1 MKKVFTFFCALMVCV
16 LFSGVANAQS
26 PVEFQ
31 TSSEPTS
38 AGFAENTHWYI
49 MKLKNM
55 FVTIENVDGDNNIK
69 LTDNSTLTNI
79 NITSDA
85 NQWCIVGDAASGY
98 KFYNKMAGVDKVF
111 GMSNLTSTND
121 KENDYANLKEYG
133 KSRAQMHDKGTT
145 SSSAEGG
152 IGTIFEIRTKDV
164 PLTDYY
170 IRLKDANVTN
180 RYLNSRNGYIGY
192 WAPAQGNGGYGD
204 GGSKVQFYEADSYW
218 TSIYTAYDNLA
229 TQVET
234 LVGTTPFT
242 TYPEAA
248 VNAFKNAI
256 AEAKTKAIKP
266 TDQISISKAS
276 KILSDVANSLNDA
289 KWTLRKSINGP
300 KTDGTTVYKVVNG
313 YSDFKTRCIHAPLYW
328 NNDQLIL
335 ANANVDR
342 GIGWVFEPGSTSGSY
357 KIKSA
362 DTGMYIKG
370 TGSFSTT
377 ANSSEATDYF
387 IAAHKDGGTSTV
399 AIGTGNNI
407 NTANWFHI
415 NANYT
420 NLIAWVLEAGA
431 SAWNIVEIND
441 ANFAAL
447 TDTRTTNMLLLPGVS
462 ENEAINTALTTYNN
476 TVKFRT
482 GENWNLLVNTVNK
495 VLNDKYY
502 RINNA
507 RGYNDNG
514 TKKEDGIDLL
524 ATDGN
529 VKPKMYTTSEG
540 TKLVSSLWK
549 FKFGEGRYKLSNV
562 NNPEKY
568 IATLTNAPDDA
579 GKTANDFTEE
589 TNAVQFTLSKF
600 GSKYGEDW
608 FTLRDQNNNIF
619 NGEDTGN
626 FPVNYWNG
634 GLGTPG
640 SIWQINEVTSLDI
653 DLHTAADTKS
663 YASVYLPF
671 SVSGVT
677 GANAYVAKNPET
689 TTVTFSET
697 ADGVKAQNGFLLISE
712 TGATATLNIGESNIT
727 SAMGGTLL
735 DRTLNEAD
743 KAKIRVFG
751 QKTSDETVIG
761 FFKPSATLNTI
772 SANRAFFTN
781 ASGGALRLNFD
792 GMVSGI
798 ETTELNNALN
808 NNAPIYD
815 LSGRRVM
822 NAVKGGLYIQN
833 GRKFIVK

>member
-1 MKKVFTFFCALMVCV
+1 MKKVFTLFCALMVCV

-26 PVEFQ
+26 PVTFQ
-31 TSSEPTS
+31 ASPEPTS
-38 AGFAENTHWYI
+38 TGFAEGTHWYI
-49 MKLKNM
+49 MKLKDM
-55 FVTIENVDGDNNIK
+55 FITTENVDGESNIK
-69 LTDNSTLTNI
+69 LTENNTLTNTDI
-79 NITSDA
+79 HSGAD
-85 NQWCIVGDAASGY
+85 QWCIVGDATNGY
-98 KFYNKMAGVDKVF
+98 KFYNKKTGVNKVF
-111 GMSNLTSTND
+111 GMSNLTSTNQN
-121 KENDYANLKEYG
+121 EPNYTEYG

-145 SSSAEGG
+145 SSSAEDG
-152 IGTIFEIRTKDV
+152 IGTTFEIRTKDN
-164 PLTDYY
+164 PLTNYY

-180 RYLNSRNGYIGY
+180 RYLNSRGGYIGY
-192 WAPAQGNGGYGD
+192 WAPEGNGAYGD
-204 GGSKVQFYEADSYW
+204 GGSQVRFYEANTYW
-218 TSIYTAYDNLA
+218 SFSNYASWANNA
-229 TQVET
+229 P
-234 LVGTTPFT
+234 VGTTPFT
-242 TYPEAA
+242 YPESA
-248 VNAFKNAI
+248 VNTFKEAVTTAQNAVK
-256 AEAKTKAIKP
+256 AENISHATALTDAATLESAKK
-266 TDQISISKAS
+266 DF
-276 KILSDVANSLNDA
+276 
-289 KWTLRKSINGP
+289 RKSINGP
-300 KTDGTTVYKVVNG
+300 TNNYVCKIKNPILGR
-313 YSDFKTRCIHAPLYW
+313 FIHASTNW
-328 NNDQLIL
+328 T
-335 ANANVDR
+335 A
-342 GIGWVFEPGSTSGSY
+342 GSTFPLNNFDNERNVVFVIEKNENGTY
-357 KIKSA
+357 KIKSG
-362 DTGMYIKG
+362 DTGMYIKEADPY
-370 TGSFSTT
+370 TST
-377 ANSSEATDYF
+377 ASKEDATDFVIYGSQECDN
-387 IAAHKDGGTSTV
+387 KV
-399 AIGTGNNI
+399 VIGTGDDFSNLSKWFHANNPNLI
-407 NTANWFHI
+407 EWEAEAPNSYWEFTQLDEAAVNALADARDAEISSALLIPGVKEALAISDTYTNTNLYKTAESWETYKTAVLAKLPEVTAN
-415 NANYT
+415 
-420 NLIAWVLEAGA
+420 
-431 SAWNIVEIND
+431 
-441 ANFAAL
+441 
-447 TDTRTTNMLLLPGVS
+447 
-462 ENEAINTALTTYNN
+462 
-476 TVKFRT
+476 
-482 GENWNLLVNTVNK
+482 
-495 VLNDKYY
+495 KYY

-507 RGYNDNG
+507 RASVN
-514 TKKEDGIDLL
+514 LL
-524 ATDGN
+524 ATDGGN
-529 VKPKMYTTSEG
+529 KPKMYTTADG
-540 TKLVSSLWK
+540 KKLVSSLWK
-549 FKFGEGRYKLSNV
+549 ITLSNNKLKLSNV

-568 IATLTNAPDDA
+568 VATLTNAA
-579 GKTANDFTEE
+579 GGEVGKTANDFTDEA
-589 TNAVQFTLSKF
+589 NAVQFTISRQ
-600 GSKYGEDW
+600 GDW

-619 NGEDTGN
+619 NGEDTGK

-634 GLGTPG
+634 GLGTVG
-640 SIWQINEVTSLDI
+640 SIWQITEVTSLDI

>member
-1 MKKVFTFFCALMVCV
+1 MKKVFTLFCALMVCV

-26 PVEFQ
+26 PVVFQ

-38 AGFAENTHWYI
+38 TGFAGNTHWYI

-85 NQWCIVGDAASGY
+85 NQWCIVGDATSGY

-121 KENDYANLKEYG
+121 KENGYANLKEYG

-152 IGTIFEIRTKDV
+152 IGTIFEIRTKDAS
-164 PLTDYY
+164 LTDYY

-180 RYLNSRNGYIGY
+180 RYLNSRGGYIGY
-192 WAPAQGNGGYGD
+192 WAPTQGDGGYGD
-204 GGSKVQFYEADSYW
+204 PGSKVQFYEADSYW
-218 TSIYTAYDNLA
+218 TDYWASIDYTAYENLA
-229 TQVET
+229 TQMET

-242 TYPEAA
+242 SYPETA

-256 AEAKTKAIKP
+256 AEVKSFKP
-266 TDQISISKAS
+266 TDKISIYKA
-276 KILSDVANSLNDA
+276 LNVTNYLNDA

-300 KTDGTTVYKVVNG
+300 KTDEITVYKVVNA
-313 YSDFKTRCIHAPLYW
+313 YPDYNTYCVHAPLYW
-328 NNDQLIL
+328 NNDKLIL
-335 ANANVDR
+335 ANKNVDR

-377 ANSSEATDYF
+377 ANRNEATDYF
-387 IAAHKDGGTSTV
+387 IVAYTDGGTSTV
-399 AIGTGNNI
+399 AIGVSDNI
-407 NTANWFHI
+407 ESHNWFHV
-415 NANYT
+415 NT
-420 NLIAWVLEAGA
+420 NNSNILAWSGSAGA

-441 ANFAAL
+441 ASFASL
-447 TDTRTTNMLLLPGVS
+447 TDTRTTSMLLLPGVS

-482 GENWNLLVNTVNK
+482 VENWNLLANSVNK
-495 VLNDKYY
+495 VLNGKFY

-507 RGYNDNG
+507 RGHNDNG
-514 TKKEDGIDLL
+514 TKDVNGIDLL

-540 TKLVSSLWK
+540 TKLVSSLWS
-549 FKFGEGRYKLSNV
+549 FKLGDSGYKLGNV

-568 IATLTNAPDDA
+568 IATLTDA
-579 GKTANDFTEE
+579 TDKQTGKTANDFTEE
-589 TNAVQFTLSKF
+589 TNAVQFTLSK
-600 GSKYGEDW
+600 YNEDW

-619 NGEDTGN
+619 NGENLDN
-626 FPVNYWNG
+626 RCVNYWNSG
-634 GLGTPG
+634 EGSPG
-640 SIWQINEVTSLDI
+640 AKWQITEVTSLDI

-677 GANAYVAKNPET
+677 GAKAYVAKTPET
-689 TTVTFSET
+689 NTVTFSET

-712 TGATATLNIGESNIT
+712 KGAATATLNIGESNIT
-727 SAMGGTLL
+727 SAMRGTLL
-735 DRTLNEAD
+735 DLTLNEAD
-743 KAKIRVFG
+743 KANYRVFG

-761 FFKPSATLNTI
+761 FFKPSAKLNTI

-781 ASGGALRLNFD
+781 ATGEALRLNFD

>member
-1 MKKVFTFFCALMVCV
+1 MKKVFTLFCALMVCL

-26 PVEFQ
+26 PSPVVFQ
-31 TSSEPTS
+31 TSSEPAST
-38 AGFAENTHWYI
+38 GFAENTHWYI
-49 MKLKNM
+49 MKLKNR
-55 FVTIENVDGDNNIK
+55 FVTIENVDGENNIK
-69 LTDNSTLTNI
+69 LTEDNTLTNTD
-79 NITSDA
+79 ITSGAD
-85 NQWCIVGDAASGY
+85 QWCIVGDATSGY
-98 KFYNKMAGVDKVF
+98 KFYNKKAGVDKVF
-111 GMSNLTSTND
+111 GMSNLTSTNQ
-121 KENDYANLKEYG
+121 KEPNYTEYG

-152 IGTIFEIRTKDV
+152 IGTIFEIRTKDA

-170 IRLKDANVTN
+170 IRLKDANVKN

-192 WAPAQGNGGYGD
+192 WALDDSEGDDGGYGD
-204 GGSKVQFYEADSYW
+204 AGSKVQFYEADSYW
-218 TSIYTAYDNLA
+218 TDYWASIDYTAYENHA
-229 TQVET
+229 TQMET

-256 AEAKTKAIKP
+256 AEAKAFKP
-266 TDQISISKAS
+266 TDKISIYTAQ
-276 KILSDVANSLNDA
+276 INYFLNDA

-300 KTDGTTVYKVVNG
+300 KTDGTTIYKVVNN
-313 YSDFKTRCIHAPLYW
+313 YSDFNTRCVHAPLYW
-328 NNDQLIL
+328 NNDKLIL

-342 GIGWVFEPGSTSGSY
+342 GIGWVFEKGSTSGSY

-387 IAAHKDGGTSTV
+387 IAASSEGGTSTV

-407 NTANWFHI
+407 NAANWFHI
-415 NANYT
+415 NNNYT
-420 NLIAWVLEAGA
+420 NLIAWTLEAGA
-431 SAWNIVEIND
+431 SAWNIVEITD
-441 ANFAAL
+441 ADFATL
-447 TDTRTTNMLLLPGVS
+447 TDTRTTSMLLLPGVS
-462 ENEAINTALTTYNN
+462 GSEAVNTALTTYNN
-476 TVKFRT
+476 IVKSRT
-482 GENWNLLVNTVNK
+482 IESWNLLANTVNK
-495 VLNDKYY
+495 VLNGKFY

-507 RGYNDNG
+507 RGYDGNG
-514 TKKEDGIDLL
+514 NKDVNGIDLL

-529 VKPKMYTTSEG
+529 VKPKMYKTSEG
-540 TKLVSSLWK
+540 TKLVSSLWS
-549 FKFGEGRYKLSNV
+549 FKLGDSGYKLGNV

-568 IATLTNAPDDA
+568 IATLTDA
-579 GKTANDFTEE
+579 TDKQTGKTANDFTEE
-589 TNAVQFTLSKF
+589 TNAVQFTLSK
-600 GSKYGEDW
+600 YNEDW

-619 NGEDTGN
+619 NGENLDN
-626 FPVNYWNG
+626 RCVNYWNSG
-634 GLGTPG
+634 EGSPG
-640 SIWQINEVTSLDI
+640 AKWQITEVTSLDI
-653 DLHTAADTKS
+653 DLHPAADAKS

-671 SVSGVT
+671 SVNRVT
-677 GANAYVAKNPET
+677 GAKAYVAKTPET
-689 TTVTFSET
+689 NTVTFSLTEE
-697 ADGVKAQNGFLLISE
+697 GVKAQNGFLLISE

-735 DRTLNEAD
+735 DLTLNDAN
-743 KAKIRVFG
+743 KATYRVFG
-751 QKTSDETVIG
+751 QKTSDKTVG

-781 ASGGALRLNFD
+781 VTGGALRLNFD

>member
-55 FVTIENVDGDNNIK
+55 FVTIENVDGENNIK
-69 LTDNSTLTNI
+69 LTENNTLTNTY
-79 NITSDA
+79 ITSDA
-85 NQWCIVGDAASGY
+85 DQWCIVGDAASGY
-98 KFYNKMAGVDKVF
+98 KFYNKKAGVDKVF
-111 GMSNLTSTND
+111 GMSNLTSTNQS
-121 KENDYANLKEYG
+121 EYNYTEYG

-152 IGTIFEIRTKDV
+152 IGTIFEIRTKDA

-170 IRLKDANVTN
+170 I
-180 RYLNSRNGYIGY
+180 
-192 WAPAQGNGGYGD
+192 
-204 GGSKVQFYEADSYW
+204 
-218 TSIYTAYDNLA
+218 
-229 TQVET
+229 
-234 LVGTTPFT
+234 
-242 TYPEAA
+242 
-248 VNAFKNAI
+248 
-256 AEAKTKAIKP
+256 
-266 TDQISISKAS
+266 
-276 KILSDVANSLNDA
+276 
-289 KWTLRKSINGP
+289 
-300 KTDGTTVYKVVNG
+300 
-313 YSDFKTRCIHAPLYW
+313 
-328 NNDQLIL
+328 
-335 ANANVDR
+335 
-342 GIGWVFEPGSTSGSY
+342 
-357 KIKSA
+357 
-362 DTGMYIKG
+362 
-370 TGSFSTT
+370 
-377 ANSSEATDYF
+377 
-387 IAAHKDGGTSTV
+387 
-399 AIGTGNNI
+399 
-407 NTANWFHI
+407 
-415 NANYT
+415 
-420 NLIAWVLEAGA
+420 
-431 SAWNIVEIND
+431 
-441 ANFAAL
+441 
-447 TDTRTTNMLLLPGVS
+447 
-462 ENEAINTALTTYNN
+462 
-476 TVKFRT
+476 
-482 GENWNLLVNTVNK
+482 
-495 VLNDKYY
+495 

-507 RGYNDNG
+507 RGYNDNDG
-514 TKKEDGIDLL
+514 TKNVNGIDLL

-540 TKLVSSLWK
+540 TKLVSSLWS
-549 FKFGEGRYKLSNV
+549 FKLGDSGYKLSNV

-568 IATLTNAPDDA
+568 IATLTDA
-579 GKTANDFTEE
+579 TDKKTGKTANDFTEE
-589 TNAVQFTLSKF
+589 TNAVQFTF
-600 GSKYGEDW
+600 SKYNEDW

-619 NGEDTGN
+619 NGENLDN
-626 FPVNYWNG
+626 RCVNYWNSG
-634 GLGTPG
+634 EGTPG
-640 SIWQINEVTSLDI
+640 AKWQITEVTSLDI

-671 SVSGVT
+671 SVSRVT
-677 GANAYVAKNPET
+677 GAKAYVAKTPET
-689 TTVTFSET
+689 NKVTFSET

-712 TGATATLNIGESNIT
+712 TGGATATLNTGESNIT

-743 KAKIRVFG
+743 KATYRVFG
-751 QKTSDETVIG
+751 QKTSDKTVG

-781 ASGGALRLNFD
+781 ATGEALRLNFD

>member
-26 PVEFQ
+26 PVVFQ

-55 FVTIENVDGDNNIK
+55 FVTIENVDGENNIK
-69 LTDNSTLTNI
+69 LTENNTLTNI
-79 NITSDA
+79 DITSDA
-85 NQWCIVGDAASGY
+85 DQWCIVGGAASGY
-98 KFYNKMAGVDKVF
+98 KFYNKKAGVDKVF
-111 GMSNLTSTND
+111 GMSNLTSTNN
-121 KENDYANLKEYG
+121 KENGYANLKEYG

-152 IGTIFEIRTKDV
+152 IGTIFEIRTKDAS
-164 PLTDYY
+164 LTDYY

-180 RYLNSRNGYIGY
+180 RYLNSRGGYIGY
-192 WAPAQGNGGYGD
+192 WAPAQGDGGYGD
-204 GGSKVQFYEADSYW
+204 PGSKVQFYEADSYW
-218 TSIYTAYDNLA
+218 TDYWASIDYTAYENLA
-229 TQVET
+229 TQMET

-242 TYPEAA
+242 SYPETA

-256 AEAKTKAIKP
+256 AEVKSFKP
-266 TDQISISKAS
+266 TDKISIYKA
-276 KILSDVANSLNDA
+276 LNVTNYLNDA

-300 KTDGTTVYKVVNG
+300 KTDGTIYKVVNN
-313 YSDFKTRCIHAPLYW
+313 YSDFNTRCVHAPLYW
-328 NNDQLIL
+328 NNDKLIL

-342 GIGWVFEPGSTSGSY
+342 GIGWVFEKGSTSGSY

-387 IAAHKDGGTSTV
+387 IAASSEGGTSTV

-407 NTANWFHI
+407 NAANWFHI
-415 NANYT
+415 NNNYT
-420 NLIAWVLEAGA
+420 NLIAWTLEAGA
-431 SAWNIVEIND
+431 SAWNIVEITD
-441 ANFAAL
+441 ADFATL
-447 TDTRTTNMLLLPGVS
+447 TDTRTTSMLLLPGVS
-462 ENEAINTALTTYNN
+462 GNEAVNTALTTYNN
-476 TVKFRT
+476 IVKSRT
-482 GENWNLLVNTVNK
+482 IESWNLLANTVNK
-495 VLNDKYY
+495 VLNGKFY

-507 RGYNDNG
+507 RGYDGNG
-514 TKKEDGIDLL
+514 NKDVNGIDLL

-529 VKPKMYTTSEG
+529 VKPKMYKTSEG
-540 TKLVSSLWK
+540 TKFVSSLWS
-549 FKFGEGRYKLSNV
+549 FKLGDNGYKLGNV
-562 NNPEKY
+562 NNSEKY
-568 IATLTNAPDDA
+568 IATLTDA
-579 GKTANDFTEE
+579 TDKQTGKTANDFTEE
-589 TNAVQFTLSKF
+589 TNAVQFTF
-600 GSKYGEDW
+600 SKYNEDW

-619 NGEDTGN
+619 NGENLDN
-626 FPVNYWNG
+626 RCVNYWNSG
-634 GLGTPG
+634 EGTPG
-640 SIWQINEVTSLDI
+640 AKWQITEVTSLDI

-671 SVSGVT
+671 SVSRVT
-677 GANAYVAKNPET
+677 GAKAYVAKTPET
-689 TTVTFSET
+689 NKVTFSET

-712 TGATATLNIGESNIT
+712 TGGATATLNIGESNIT

-743 KAKIRVFG
+743 KATYRVFG
-751 QKTSDETVIG
+751 QKTSDKTVG

-781 ASGGALRLNFD
+781 ATGEALRLNFD

>member
-1 MKKVFTFFCALMVCV
+1 MKKVFTLFCALMVCV

-55 FVTIENVDGDNNIK
+55 FVTIENVDGENNIK
-69 LTDNSTLTNI
+69 LTENNTLTNTY
-79 NITSDA
+79 ITSDA
-85 NQWCIVGDAASGY
+85 DQWCIVGDAASGY
-98 KFYNKMAGVDKVF
+98 KFYNKKAGVDKVF
-111 GMSNLTSTND
+111 GMSNLTSTNQS
-121 KENDYANLKEYG
+121 EYNYTEYG

-152 IGTIFEIRTKDV
+152 IGTIFEIRTKDA

-180 RYLNSRNGYIGY
+180 RYLNSRGGYIGY
-192 WAPAQGNGGYGD
+192 WAKTNDNGEKGGYGD
-204 GGSKVQFYEADSYW
+204 GGSKVQFYKADSYW
-218 TSIYTAYDNLA
+218 TDYWASIDYTAYENLA
-229 TQVET
+229 TQMET

-242 TYPEAA
+242 SYPETA

-256 AEAKTKAIKP
+256 AEVKSFKP
-266 TDQISISKAS
+266 TDKISIYKA
-276 KILSDVANSLNDA
+276 LNVTNYLNDA

-300 KTDGTTVYKVVNG
+300 KTDGTTIYKVVNN
-313 YSDFKTRCIHAPLYW
+313 YSDFNTRCVHAPLYW
-328 NNDQLIL
+328 NNDKLIL

-377 ANSSEATDYF
+377 ANSSDATDYF
-387 IAAHKDGGTSTV
+387 IAASSEGGTSTV

-415 NANYT
+415 NNNYS
-420 NLIAWVLEAGA
+420 NLIAWTLEAGA

-441 ANFAAL
+441 ADFATL

-462 ENEAINTALTTYNN
+462 ENEAVNTALTTYNN

-482 GENWNLLVNTVNK
+482 VENWNLLVNTVNK

-502 RINNA
+502 RINNK
-507 RGYNDNG
+507 RSNR
-514 TKKEDGIDLL
+514 TLL
-524 ATDGN
+524 ATDGVDKPQMKTIADEKLVSCIWKFELEKNSGGYKLTN
-529 VKPKMYTTSEG
+529 VNTPGKYVAVLLAAPAEANAFTTSE
-540 TKLVSSLWK
+540 
-549 FKFGEGRYKLSNV
+549 
-562 NNPEKY
+562 
-568 IATLTNAPDDA
+568 NADI
-579 GKTANDFTEE
+579 
-589 TNAVQFTLSKF
+589 FTLSVEGDHFLIRNK
-600 GSKYGEDW
+600 DNH
-608 FTLRDQNNNIF
+608 LM
-619 NGEDTGN
+619 NGEEQNTQTY
-626 FPVNYWNG
+626 PINYWDDNRFG
-634 GLGTPG
+634 GTK
-640 SIWQINEVTSLDI
+640 WQITELNSFTI
-653 DLHTAADTKS
+653 DLHTAVDTKS

-677 GANAYVAKNPET
+677 GAKAYVAKNPET
-689 TTVTFSET
+689 NTVTFSET
-697 ADGVKAQNGFLLISE
+697 AEGVKAQNGFLLISE
-712 TGATATLNIGESNIT
+712 TGGATATLNIGESNIT

-735 DRTLNEAD
+735 DLTLNEAD
-743 KAKIRVFG
+743 KAKLRVFG
-751 QKTSDETVIG
+751 QKTGDEKVIG
-761 FFKPSATLNTI
+761 FFKPSAQLNTI

-781 ASGGALRLNFD
+781 ASGEALRLNFD

>member
-1 MKKVFTFFCALMVCV
+1 MKKVFTLFCALMVCV

-26 PVEFQ
+26 PVTFQ
-31 TSSEPTS
+31 ASPEPAST
-38 AGFAENTHWYI
+38 GFAEGTHWYI

-55 FVTIENVDGDNNIK
+55 FVTIENVDGENNIK
-69 LTDNSTLTNI
+69 LTDNSTLTNT
-79 NITSDA
+79 NITLGAD
-85 NQWCIVGDAASGY
+85 QWCIVGNANSGY

-152 IGTIFEIRTKDV
+152 IGTIFEIRTKDA

-229 TQVET
+229 TQTESH
-234 LVGTTPFT
+234 VGTTPFT
-242 TYPEAA
+242 TYPESA

-256 AEAKTKAIKP
+256 AEEKTKAIKP

-276 KILSDVANSLNDA
+276 NILSDVANSLNDA

-300 KTDGTTVYKVVNG
+300 KTDGTIYKVVNN
-313 YSDFKTRCIHAPLYW
+313 YSNFKTYCVHAPLYW
-328 NNDQLIL
+328 NNDKLIL

-342 GIGWVFEPGSTSGSY
+342 GIGWVFETGRTSGSY

-377 ANSSEATDYF
+377 ANISDATDYF
-387 IAAHKDGGTSTV
+387 IAASSEGGTSTV

-407 NTANWFHI
+407 NAANWFHI
-415 NANYT
+415 NNNYT
-420 NLIAWVLEAGA
+420 NLIAWTLEAGA

-441 ANFAAL
+441 ADFATL
-447 TDTRTTNMLLLPGVS
+447 TDTRTTSMLLLPGVS

-482 GENWNLLVNTVNK
+482 VESWNLLANTVNK
-495 VLNDKYY
+495 VLNGKFY

-507 RGYNDNG
+507 RGYDGNG
-514 TKKEDGIDLL
+514 NKDVNGIDLL

-529 VKPKMYTTSEG
+529 VKPKMYKTSEG
-540 TKLVSSLWK
+540 TKLVSSLWS
-549 FKFGEGRYKLSNV
+549 FKLGDSGYKLGNV

-568 IATLTNAPDDA
+568 IATLTDA
-579 GKTANDFTEE
+579 TDERTGKTANDFTEE
-589 TNAVQFTLSKF
+589 TNAVQFTLSK
-600 GSKYGEDW
+600 YNEDW

-619 NGEDTGN
+619 NGEN
-626 FPVNYWNG
+626 LNNRCVNYWNSG
-634 GLGTPG
+634 EGSPG
-640 SIWQINEVTSLDI
+640 AKWQITEVTSLDI
-653 DLHTAADTKS
+653 ALHTAADAKS

-671 SVSGVT
+671 SVSSVT
-677 GANAYVAKNPET
+677 GAKAYVAKTPET
-689 TTVTFSET
+689 NKVTFSET
-697 ADGVKAQNGFLLISE
+697 ADGVMAQNGFLLISE
-712 TGATATLNIGESNIT
+712 TGGTTATLNIGESNIR
-727 SAMGGTLL
+727 SAMDGTLL
-735 DRTLNEAD
+735 DLTLNEAD
-743 KAKIRVFG
+743 KANYRVFG
-751 QKTSDETVIG
+751 QKKSDETVIG
-761 FFKPSATLNTI
+761 FFKPSAKLNTI

-781 ASGGALRLNFD
+781 STGDALRLNFD